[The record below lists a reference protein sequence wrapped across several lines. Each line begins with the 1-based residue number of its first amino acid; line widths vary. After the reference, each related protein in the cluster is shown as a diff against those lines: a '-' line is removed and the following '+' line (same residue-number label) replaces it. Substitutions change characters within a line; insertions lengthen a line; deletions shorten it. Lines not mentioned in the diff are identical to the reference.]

1 MKYYYSPF
9 ITDDNQALSGFLSG
23 QLLSNAAEFEPKFVW
38 FRIHVLYKYFLLPFH
53 KRSTEASSI

>member
-23 QLLSNAAEFEPKFVW
+23 QLLSNAAEFEPKFV
-38 FRIHVLYKYFLLPFH
+38 
-53 KRSTEASSI
+53 